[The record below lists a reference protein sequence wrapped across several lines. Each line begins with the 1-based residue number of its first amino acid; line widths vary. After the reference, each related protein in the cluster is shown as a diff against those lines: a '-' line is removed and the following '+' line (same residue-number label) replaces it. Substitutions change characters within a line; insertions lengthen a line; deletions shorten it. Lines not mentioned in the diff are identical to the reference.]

1 MNPRQFVFGLGSLLV
16 VLSGAY
22 AADRE
27 FDEAVEKRM
36 VRYKRIEAAH
46 QELASERAKLKMQFK
61 GVAEQLMLTQQQIAA
76 GNVQATQLNRNLT
89 VLNNELATL
98 LAQLDALAQT
108 RTASVVQLQL
118 VQNQIQGVRTQIN
131 VASTGLTQLN
141 VAITALTQR
150 AAGLNSQAAG
160 LQKEIQGLLQKID
173 QQLLQYAELADTF
186 GKLSRAEQEAAV
198 PEFENWVKSD
208 AENWGARFAR
218 AMAYRKLEKHEEAA
232 ADIAAVVEAQ
242 STITPLAL
250 ALRGEMSVARGKEK
264 EGLADLAQANKL
276 DKKSPDVYL
285 MRALAN
291 CRLKKFQAAEAD
303 FKFAL
308 RADKANVEALRYL
321 ALLHAAC
328 EVASV
333 RDGKQALDFAK
344 KAAEASKFTDWSCL
358 DVLAAAH
365 AEVGDYEEAARTAT
379 EAAELTFGENRET
392 CLARAKQYEARQ
404 PLRIKWNVAK

>member
-1 MNPRQFVFGLGSLLV
+1 MKPWQFIFGLGSLLV
-16 VLSGAY
+16 ALAGTY

-46 QELASERAKLKMQFK
+46 QELASERAKLTMQLQ
-61 GVAEQLMLTQQQIAA
+61 GVAEQLTITKQQLAA
-76 GNVQATQLNRNLT
+76 SNVQANQLNNNL
-89 VLNNELATL
+89 VLLQNQLGNM
-98 LAQLDALAQT
+98 LAQLDALAQSKT
-108 RTASVVQLQL
+108 TSVVQLQL
-118 VQNQIQGVRTQIN
+118 VQNQIQVVRTQIN
-131 VASTGLTQLN
+131 VGNTGLAQLN
-141 VAITALTQR
+141 IAIATLTQR
-150 AAGLNSQAAG
+150 AAGLTNQAAG
-160 LQKEIQGLLQKID
+160 LQKTMQGLAQKLD
-173 QQLLQYAELADTF
+173 QQLLDYAELADTY
-186 GKLSRAEQEAAV
+186 GKLSRAEQEAAL

-218 AMAYRKLEKHEEAA
+218 AMAYRKLEKHDDAA

-250 ALRGEMSVARGKEK
+250 ALRGEMSVARGKDK

-276 DKKSPDVYL
+276 DKRSADVYL

-308 RADKANVEALRYL
+308 RADKTNVEALRYL

-365 AEVGDYEEAARTAT
+365 AEAGDYEVAARTAA